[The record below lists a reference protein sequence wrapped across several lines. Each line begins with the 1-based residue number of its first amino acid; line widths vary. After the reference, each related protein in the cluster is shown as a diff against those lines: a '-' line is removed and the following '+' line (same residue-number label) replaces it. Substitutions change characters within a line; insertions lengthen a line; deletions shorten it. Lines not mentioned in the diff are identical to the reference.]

1 MQGSSGAAGVP
12 GQWGDAVGYLRR
24 FNSRKSVASNA
35 LHFFLYTLWA
45 LANVAAS
52 ERNGSVKS
60 TAHHHALILS
70 SVLCRRAKLCSII
83 KGMLASPG
91 QWYSIPLLSPPLY
104 QIVHIIVSKSLHFCN
119 EVEPT

>member
-1 MQGSSGAAGVP
+1 MVQQTDAYMCKDHLGRLVSR

-91 QWYSIPLLSPPLY
+91 QWYTSI
-104 QIVHIIVSKSLHFCN
+104 
-119 EVEPT
+119 